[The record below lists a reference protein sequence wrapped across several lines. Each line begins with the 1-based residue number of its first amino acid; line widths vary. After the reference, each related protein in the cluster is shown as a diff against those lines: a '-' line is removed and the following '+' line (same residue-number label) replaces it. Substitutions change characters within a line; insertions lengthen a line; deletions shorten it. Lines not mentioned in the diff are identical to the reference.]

1 MNSEAQYPLPQYNMA
16 IPGTTPITAP
26 VAPTAAG
33 DNYPATLVEHQYGG
47 WREVADNTAR
57 DAIKSNLRSEGMV
70 VRVISTGLEWVLDG
84 DLVTWNAYNPGGIDP
99 SDIMLKSEYDP
110 NDDSI
115 VTNSAQLNS
124 QLPAFY
130 LSRTNHTGAQAIA
143 TVTGLQA
150 ALDAKE
156 DEANKGAANGYV
168 PLNAST
174 KIDNSYLNFSLPLNP
189 VIAWDVVTNTPTI
202 SDAGGAAGEIYI
214 VYNSA
219 NPTVRD
225 LGSGNISWND
235 GDAAI
240 FDDGTSAFV
249 KVGGFTNGVSQ
260 VTTALGVQTG
270 AVTID
275 DLSYFNDATDRNTIT
290 DDQLAAIPVGADA
303 TDQLVL
309 QSDLV
314 AAIAVGNT
322 FFTPDIFADG
332 QTLGDGTY
340 RTLTSLG
347 YDNAEAA
354 ALWPRV
360 DAAYTI
366 DVTTQDIDWITHQE
380 AMLTMQETEQSA
392 FVSPGGRGYCP
403 YDTILL
409 PREQDSWTARCRSL
423 QFKFDFNSSR
433 YNNVTGSS
441 FPMFKRYPVN
451 QTEATSNF
459 LSFRYFLA
467 NAYFEG
473 NDTDEET
480 DCFIMLGATVGSVIE
495 NIEAQAC
502 GMAIDLQF
510 CMQSQ
515 LNNVNVVSF
524 GKYGVAIRDGLWTGA
539 GANTAQCNNAGVN
552 SFRSVCGSGKTP
564 LASIYVQGNRNTDIY
579 KGTFEGFSGAETQ
592 ILYIQAYPPSGTLPG
607 TVKNTLRMTQLDFEG
622 AGASRAAIRS
632 LGNNIYSQ
640 LDTYNSQLDPGD
652 TAVLFEACA
661 QNGINGGQ
669 TVRIA
674 NAPLYNPGYKFRN
687 VQTGGPTHKWIVEN
701 VELNNNASLINAANW
716 DTSFSGTIPS
726 TYRYT
731 AVL

>member
-1 MNSEAQYPLPQYNMA
+1 MA

-70 VRVISTGLEWVLDG
+70 VRVIATGLEWVLDG

-124 QLPAFY
+124 QNASYYLNLANGAF
-130 LSRTNHTGAQAIA
+130 
-143 TVTGLQA
+143 TGLLPQA
-150 ALDAKE
+150 NVNGLVSDLAAKIPLTQ
-156 DEANKGAANGYV
+156 KGAANGVV
-168 PLNAST
+168 PLNASS

-275 DLSYFNDATDRNTIT
+275 DTSYIDPSTDRNYLT
-290 DDQLAAIPVGADA
+290 DDQLAAIPAGADA

-347 YDNAEAA
+347 YDNTEAGN
-354 ALWPRV
+354 LWPRV
-360 DAAYTI
+360 DAAYSM
-366 DVTTQDIDWITHQE
+366 DVTTMDIDWITHQE

-451 QTEATSNF
+451 QTEAEGNF
-459 LSFRYFLA
+459 LSFRYFMA

-473 NDTDEET
+473 NDTDEEE
-480 DCFIMLGATVGSVIE
+480 DCFIMMGATVGTQIE

-510 CMQSQ
+510 CMQAE
-515 LNNVNVVSF
+515 LRNINVVSF
-524 GKYGVAIRDGLWTGA
+524 GKYAVALRDGLWTGA
-539 GANTAQCNNAGVN
+539 GANTAQCNNALVN
-552 SFRSVCGSGKTP
+552 MFRTFGGAGKTP
-564 LASIYVQGNRNTDIY
+564 VASIYVQGSRNTDIW
-579 KGTFEGFSGAETQ
+579 KATFEGNSGAATQ
-592 ILYIQAYPPSGTLPG
+592 IFYDQAYPPSGTLAG
-607 TVKNTLRMTQLDFEG
+607 TVKNVLTLHNLDFEG
-622 AGASRAAIRS
+622 AGASRAAIRV
-632 LGNNIYSQ
+632 LGNNVYTI
-640 LDTYNSQLDPGD
+640 LDGFNTQVSPGA
-652 TAVLFEACA
+652 TAALFEACA
-661 QNGINGGQ
+661 INSINGGQ
-669 TVRIA
+669 TIKIC

-701 VELNNNASLINAANW
+701 VELNNNGSLINAANW